1 MLGLDPSAN
10 AVPSV
15 RPPPRGIRLVE
26 EPAEERQDRVVP
38 RYDGPM
44 TRQTAVAAFF
54 SLLLIFFL
62 AACTQPTASPDPSD
76 AASDAAGRLAAWIA
90 DLSDDAMEG
99 RGPGTAGDVMA
110 RRYIAD
116 AMAGMGLEPAAAD
129 GGWEQ
134 PFDIVGID
142 ADVPET
148 WTFRSD
154 GGDTAEF
161 AFRDEFIAHSGV
173 QSEQAA
179 IEDAEVVFVGYG
191 IQAPEYDWDDYGDA
205 DLAGKVLVM
214 LNNDPD
220 WDPELFEG
228 DRRLYYGRWT
238 YKYESAAAQGAV
250 GAIIIHTTPSA
261 GYPFQVVQTS
271 WTGPQFE
278 LPDEGEP
285 RTQINAWLTEDA
297 SRRLFEL
304 AGVDYDTTLESARGV
319 DFTPVPLGLT
329 TSLALTNAVTREQ
342 TANVLGALPGGDPDL
357 ADEWIVFTA
366 HHDHLGVSPD
376 ESLEDRIY
384 NGALDNAAGVAQ
396 ALAVASELAAQDPGP
411 SRSILFALVG
421 AEEQGLLGSEYYAA
435 HPTVAPGK
443 MAANINYDGGN
454 QWGRTRDVTYI
465 GYGKSSLDAVVE
477 AAAAEQGRTVLPD
490 QFPANGYFYRSDQ
503 LNFARI
509 GVPAIYLDNGT
520 DFIDR
525 PEGWGRETLEAWTET
540 IYHQVSDEYSDEWNL
555 EGMVQDVELGLA
567 CARAIAENP
576 ELPTWNPG
584 DEFEAARLA
593 ALDALDPSESPTDD
607 EESVR

>member
-1 MLGLDPSAN
+1 
-10 AVPSV
+10 
-15 RPPPRGIRLVE
+15 
-26 EPAEERQDRVVP
+26 
-38 RYDGPM
+38 
-44 TRQTAVAAFF
+44 
-54 SLLLIFFL
+54 
-62 AACTQPTASPDPSD
+62 
-76 AASDAAGRLAAWIA
+76 
-90 DLSDDAMEG
+90 MEG

-110 RRYIAD
+110 RQYIAD
-116 AMAGMGLEPAAAD
+116 AMAELGLEPAAAD
-129 GGWEQ
+129 GSWEQ

-142 ADVPET
+142 ATVPET
-148 WTFRSD
+148 WTFESS
-154 GGDTAEF
+154 GGDRVEF
-161 AFRDEFIAHSGV
+161 AFWDEFIAHSGV
-173 QSEQAA
+173 QSERAA
-179 IEDAEVVFVGYG
+179 IENADLVFVGYG
-191 IQAPEYDWDDYGDA
+191 IQAPEYGWDDYGDA

-220 WDPELFEG
+220 WDPDLFEG

-261 GYPFQVVQTS
+261 GYGFNVVQTS

-297 SRRLFEL
+297 SRRLFAL
-304 AGVDYDTTLESARGV
+304 AGVDYDETLESARSA
-319 DFTPVPLGLT
+319 DFTPVPLGLS
-329 TSLALTNAVTREQ
+329 TSLSLTNMVTSEQ
-342 TANVLGALPGGDPDL
+342 TANVLGALPGSDPEL

-366 HHDHLGVSPD
+366 HHDHIGISPD

-396 ALAVASELAAQDPGP
+396 VLAIAGELAAQSPGP
-411 SRSILFALVG
+411 SRSMLFLLVG

-435 HPTVAPGK
+435 HPTVPPGK

-465 GYGKSSLDAVVE
+465 GYGKSSLDGVVE

-490 QFPANGYFYRSDQ
+490 QFPDRGFFYRSDQ

-525 PEGWGRETLEAWTET
+525 PAGWGNEQLEAWTAN
-540 IYHQVSDEYSDEWNL
+540 IYHQVSDEYSEDWNL
-555 EGMVQDVELGLA
+555 EGMVDDVELGLA
-567 CARAIAENP
+567 CARAISESP
-576 ELPTWNPG
+576 ELPAWNPG

-593 ALDALDPSESPTDD
+593 ALAAVVGE
-607 EESVR
+607 

>member
-1 MLGLDPSAN
+1 
-10 AVPSV
+10 
-15 RPPPRGIRLVE
+15 
-26 EPAEERQDRVVP
+26 
-38 RYDGPM
+38 M
-44 TRQTAVAAFF
+44 TKRTLALPV
-54 SLLLIFFL
+54 SLLLCL
-62 AACTQPTASPDPSD
+62 AACSQPAPDTATQLAS
-76 AASDAAGRLAAWIA
+76 WIA

-99 RGPGTAGDVMA
+99 RGPGTPGDVMA
-110 RRYIAD
+110 RQYIAD
-116 AMAGMGLEPAAAD
+116 VMADMGLEPAAAD

-142 ADVPET
+142 AAVPET
-148 WTFRSD
+148 WTFESS
-154 GGDTAEF
+154 GGSVEF
-161 AFRDEFIAHSGV
+161 TFWDEFIAHSGV

-179 IEDAEVVFVGYG
+179 IEDAELVFVGYG
-191 IQAPEYDWDDYGDA
+191 IQAPEYGWDDYGDA

-214 LNNDPD
+214 MNNDPD
-220 WDPELFEG
+220 WDPDLFEG

-238 YKYESAAAQGAV
+238 YKYESAAAQGAA

-285 RTQINAWLTEDA
+285 RTQINAWLTEQA
-297 SRRLFEL
+297 ARRLFEF
-304 AGVDYDTTLESARGV
+304 AGVDYDAALESARSA
-319 DFTPVPLGLT
+319 DFVPVPLGVS
-329 TSLALTNAVTREQ
+329 TSLSLTNTVTREQ
-342 TANVLGALPGGDPDL
+342 TANVLGALPGSDPEL

-396 ALAVASELAAQDPGP
+396 VLAVAGELAAQRPGP
-411 SRSILFALVG
+411 SRSMLFALVG

-435 HPTVAPGK
+435 HPTVPPGK

-477 AAAAEQGRTVLPD
+477 SAAAEQGRTVLPD
-490 QFPANGYFYRSDQ
+490 QFPDRGYFYRSDQ
-503 LNFARI
+503 LNFARM

-525 PEGWGRETLEAWTET
+525 PAGWGKEQLDAWTANV
-540 IYHQVSDEYSDEWNL
+540 YHQVTDEYQPPTADGEGWNFD
-555 EGMVQDVELGLA
+555 GMVEDVELGLA
-567 CARAIAENP
+567 CVRAISENP
-576 ELPTWNPG
+576 ELPAWNPG

-593 ALDALDPSESPTDD
+593 ALAAVAD
-607 EESVR
+607 E

>member
-1 MLGLDPSAN
+1 
-10 AVPSV
+10 
-15 RPPPRGIRLVE
+15 
-26 EPAEERQDRVVP
+26 
-38 RYDGPM
+38 M
-44 TRQTAVAAFF
+44 TKRTLALPLSL
-54 SLLLIFFL
+54 SLLIPCLVACGEPTPDTATQL
-62 AACTQPTASPDPSD
+62 AT
-76 AASDAAGRLAAWIA
+76 WIA

-99 RGPGTAGDVMA
+99 RGPGTPGDVMA
-110 RRYIAD
+110 RQYMID
-116 AMAGMGLEPAAAD
+116 VMAGMGLEPAAAD

-134 PFDIVGID
+134 RFDIVGID
-142 ADVPET
+142 ATVPET
-148 WTFRSD
+148 WTFHSS
-154 GGDTAEF
+154 GGDSADF
-161 AFRDEFIAHSGV
+161 AFWDEFIAHSGV

-179 IEDAEVVFVGYG
+179 IENAEVVFVGYG
-191 IQAPEYDWDDYGDA
+191 IQAPEYEWDDYGDA

-220 WDPELFEG
+220 WDPDLFEG

-238 YKYESAAAQGAV
+238 YKYESAAAQGAA
-250 GAIIIHTTPSA
+250 GAIVIHTTPSA

-297 SRRLFEL
+297 SRRLFDL
-304 AGVDYDTTLESARGV
+304 AGVDYDETLESARSA

-329 TSLALTNAVTREQ
+329 TSLALTNTVTSEQ
-342 TANVLGALPGGDPDL
+342 TANVLGALPGSDPDL

-376 ESLEDRIY
+376 ESPEDRIY

-396 ALAVASELAAQDPGP
+396 VLAVASKLAAQRTAP
-411 SRSILFALVG
+411 SRSMLFALVG

-435 HPTVAPGK
+435 HPTVPPGK

-490 QFPANGYFYRSDQ
+490 QFPDRGFFYRSDQ

-525 PEGWGRETLEAWTET
+525 PPGWGREQLDAWTANV
-540 IYHQVSDEYSDEWNL
+540 YHQASDEYQPLTEDGEGWNL
-555 EGMVQDVELGLA
+555 EGMVEDVELGLA
-567 CARAIAENP
+567 CARDISENP

-593 ALDALDPSESPTDD
+593 ALAAVAGE
-607 EESVR
+607 

>member
-1 MLGLDPSAN
+1 MA
-10 AVPSV
+10 
-15 RPPPRGIRLVE
+15 
-26 EPAEERQDRVVP
+26 
-38 RYDGPM
+38 
-44 TRQTAVAAFF
+44 
-54 SLLLIFFL
+54 
-62 AACTQPTASPDPSD
+62 TQLHT
-76 AASDAAGRLAAWIA
+76 WIA

-99 RGPGTAGDVMA
+99 RGPGTAGDMMARQYIAAVMA
-110 RRYIAD
+110 D
-116 AMAGMGLEPAAAD
+116 MGIEPAAAD
-129 GGWEQ
+129 GSWEQ

-142 ADVPET
+142 AAVPEA
-148 WTFRSD
+148 WTFRSS
-154 GGDTAEF
+154 GGDSVDF
-161 AFRDEFIAHSGV
+161 AFWDEFIAHSGV

-191 IQAPEYDWDDYGDA
+191 IRAPEYGWDDYGDA

-214 LNNDPD
+214 MNNDPD
-220 WDPELFEG
+220 WDPDLFEG

-261 GYPFQVVQTS
+261 GYGFNVVQTS

-278 LPDEGEP
+278 LPAEGEP
-285 RTQINAWLTEDA
+285 RTQINAWLTEEA
-297 SRRLFEL
+297 ARRLFEF
-304 AGVDYDTTLESARGV
+304 AGVDYDATLESARSA
-319 DFTPVPLGLT
+319 DFAPVPLGVS
-329 TSLALTNAVTREQ
+329 TSLSLTNTVTSEQ
-342 TANVLGALPGGDPDL
+342 TANVLGALPGSDPEL

-366 HHDHLGVSPD
+366 HHDHIGISPD

-396 ALAVASELAAQDPGP
+396 VLAIAGELAAQSPGP
-411 SRSILFALVG
+411 SRSMLFLLVG

-435 HPTVAPGK
+435 HPTAPPGK

-477 AAAAEQGRTVLPD
+477 SAAAEQGRTVLPD
-490 QFPANGYFYRSDQ
+490 QFPDRGFFYRSDQ

-525 PEGWGRETLEAWTET
+525 PAGWGAEQLEAWTANV
-540 IYHQVSDEYSDEWNL
+540 YHQVSDEYSEDWNL
-555 EGMVQDVELGLA
+555 DGMVDDVELGLA
-567 CARAIAENP
+567 CARAISENP
-576 ELPTWNPG
+576 EFPTWNPG

-593 ALDALDPSESPTDD
+593 ALAAVAD
-607 EESVR
+607 E

>member
-1 MLGLDPSAN
+1 
-10 AVPSV
+10 
-15 RPPPRGIRLVE
+15 
-26 EPAEERQDRVVP
+26 
-38 RYDGPM
+38 M
-44 TRQTAVAAFF
+44 TKPTLALAI
-54 SLLLIFFL
+54 LLLAFVL
-62 AACTQPTASPDPSD
+62 AACGQPAPDVATQLDTW
-76 AASDAAGRLAAWIA
+76 LA
-90 DLSDDAMEG
+90 DLSEDAMEG
-99 RGPGTAGDVMA
+99 RGPGTAGDVAA
-110 RRYIAD
+110 RQYIAD
-116 AMAGMGLEPAAAD
+116 AMADMGIEPAAAD
-129 GGWEQ
+129 GSWEQ

-142 ADVPET
+142 ATVPET
-148 WTFRSD
+148 WTFNSD
-154 GGDTAEF
+154 GGDSVEF
-161 AFRDEFIAHSGV
+161 AFWDEFIAHSGV
-173 QSEQAA
+173 QSEQAT

-191 IQAPEYDWDDYGDA
+191 IQAPEYGWDDYGDA

-220 WDPELFEG
+220 WDPDLFEG

-238 YKYESAAAQGAV
+238 YKYESAAAHGAA

-278 LPDEGEP
+278 LPAEGEP
-285 RTQINAWLTEDA
+285 RTQINAWLTEEA

-304 AGVDYDTTLESARGV
+304 AGIDYDETLESARSA
-319 DFTPVPLGLT
+319 DFEPVPLGLM
-329 TSLALTNAVTREQ
+329 TSLALKNIVTSEQ
-342 TANVLGALPGGDPDL
+342 TANVLGALSGSDPEL
-357 ADEWIVFTA
+357 ADEWVVFTA

-396 ALAVASELAAQDPGP
+396 VLAIASELAFQEPGP
-411 SRSILFALVG
+411 SRSVLFAFVG

-435 HPTVAPGK
+435 HPTVPPGK

-520 DFIDR
+520 DFVDQ
-525 PEGWGRETLEAWTET
+525 PEGWGREQLEAWTENV
-540 IYHQVSDEYSDEWNL
+540 YHQPSDEYQPMTEDGEGWNL
-555 EGMVQDVELGLA
+555 EGMVEDVELGLA

-576 ELPTWNPG
+576 ELPAWNPG
-584 DEFEAARLA
+584 DEFEAARVA
-593 ALDALDPSESPTDD
+593 ALTAVAGE
-607 EESVR
+607 

>member
-1 MLGLDPSAN
+1 
-10 AVPSV
+10 
-15 RPPPRGIRLVE
+15 
-26 EPAEERQDRVVP
+26 
-38 RYDGPM
+38 M
-44 TRQTAVAAFF
+44 TRRTCALAISLCFLLGACAQPAPDTATQ
-54 SLLLIFFL
+54 L
-62 AACTQPTASPDPSD
+62 AT
-76 AASDAAGRLAAWIA
+76 WIA

-110 RRYIAD
+110 RQYIAD

-142 ADVPET
+142 ATVPET
-148 WTFRSD
+148 WTFEAP
-154 GGDTAEF
+154 GGDSVDF
-161 AFRDEFIAHSGV
+161 AFWDEFIAHSGV
-173 QSEQAA
+173 QSERAA
-179 IEDAEVVFVGYG
+179 VEDAEVVFVGYG
-191 IQAPEYDWDDYGDA
+191 IQAPEYGWDDYGDA

-220 WDPELFEG
+220 WDPDLFEG

-238 YKYESAAAQGAV
+238 YKYESAAAQGAA
-250 GAIIIHTTPSA
+250 GAIVIHTTPSA
-261 GYPFQVVQTS
+261 GYGFNVVQTS

-297 SRRLFEL
+297 ARRLFEL
-304 AGVDYDTTLESARGV
+304 AGVDYDATLESARSA
-319 DFTPVPLGLT
+319 DFEPVPLDLV
-329 TSLALTNAVTREQ
+329 TSLSLANTVTSEQ
-342 TANVLGALPGGDPDL
+342 TANVLGKLAGSDPEL

-366 HHDHLGVSPD
+366 HHDHIGISPD

-396 ALAVASELAAQDPGP
+396 VLAIAGELAAQDPAP
-411 SRSILFALVG
+411 SRSMLFLLVG
-421 AEEQGLLGSEYYAA
+421 AEEQGLLGSAYYAA
-435 HPTVAPGK
+435 HPTVPPGK

-477 AAAAEQGRTVLPD
+477 AAAAEQGRIVLPD
-490 QFPANGYFYRSDQ
+490 QFPDRGFFYRSDQ

-525 PEGWGRETLEAWTET
+525 PADWGREVLEAWTENV
-540 IYHQVSDEYSDEWNL
+540 YHQVSDEYGEDWNFD
-555 EGMVQDVELGLA
+555 GMVDDVELGLA
-567 CARAIAENP
+567 CARAISENP
-576 ELPTWNPG
+576 ELPAWTPG

-593 ALDALDPSESPTDD
+593 ALAAVAGE
-607 EESVR
+607 

>member
-1 MLGLDPSAN
+1 
-10 AVPSV
+10 
-15 RPPPRGIRLVE
+15 
-26 EPAEERQDRVVP
+26 
-38 RYDGPM
+38 M
-44 TRQTAVAAFF
+44 TRRTCALAIPLCF
-54 SLLLIFFL
+54 LL
-62 AACTQPTASPDPSD
+62 AACGQPAPDTATQ
-76 AASDAAGRLAAWIA
+76 LATWIA

-110 RRYIAD
+110 RQYIAD

-134 PFDIVGID
+134 AFDIVGID
-142 ADVPET
+142 ATVPET
-148 WTFRSD
+148 WTFEAP
-154 GGDTAEF
+154 GGDSVDF
-161 AFRDEFIAHSGV
+161 AFWDEFIAHSGV
-173 QSEQAA
+173 QSERAA
-179 IEDAEVVFVGYG
+179 VEDAEVVFVGYG
-191 IQAPEYDWDDYGDA
+191 IQAPEYGWDDYGDA

-220 WDPELFEG
+220 WDPDLFEG

-238 YKYESAAAQGAV
+238 YKYESAAAQGAA
-250 GAIIIHTTPSA
+250 GAIVIHTTPSA
-261 GYPFQVVQTS
+261 GYGFNVVQTS

-297 SRRLFEL
+297 ARRLFEL
-304 AGVDYDTTLESARGV
+304 AGVDYDATLESARSA
-319 DFTPVPLGLT
+319 DFEPVPLDLV
-329 TSLALTNAVTREQ
+329 TSLSLANTVTSEQ
-342 TANVLGALPGGDPDL
+342 TANVLGKLPGSDPEL

-366 HHDHLGVSPD
+366 HHDHIGISPD

-396 ALAVASELAAQDPGP
+396 VLAIAGELAAQDPAP
-411 SRSILFALVG
+411 SRSMLFLLVG
-421 AEEQGLLGSEYYAA
+421 AEEQGLLGSAYYAA
-435 HPTVAPGK
+435 HPTVPPGK

-477 AAAAEQGRTVLPD
+477 AAAAEQGRIVLPD
-490 QFPANGYFYRSDQ
+490 QFPDRGFFYRSDQ

-525 PEGWGRETLEAWTET
+525 PADWGREVLEAWTENV
-540 IYHQVSDEYSDEWNL
+540 YHQVSDEYGEDWNFD
-555 EGMVQDVELGLA
+555 GMVDDVELGLA
-567 CARAIAENP
+567 CARAISENP
-576 ELPTWNPG
+576 ELPAWNPG

-593 ALDALDPSESPTDD
+593 ALAAVAGE
-607 EESVR
+607 

>member
-1 MLGLDPSAN
+1 MTKRAPALAFPL
-10 AVPSV
+10 
-15 RPPPRGIRLVE
+15 LV
-26 EPAEERQDRVVP
+26 
-38 RYDGPM
+38 
-44 TRQTAVAAFF
+44 
-54 SLLLIFFL
+54 LCL
-62 AACTQPTASPDPSD
+62 AACAQPAAQPDTATQ
-76 AASDAAGRLAAWIA
+76 LATWIA

-129 GGWEQ
+129 GSWEQ
-134 PFDIVGID
+134 PFDIVSID
-142 ADVPET
+142 AAVPET
-148 WTFRSD
+148 WTFETGS
-154 GGDTAEF
+154 GDSVEF
-161 AFRDEFIAHSGV
+161 AFWDEFIAHSGV
-173 QSEQAA
+173 QAEQAA
-179 IEDAEVVFVGYG
+179 IESAEVVFVGYG
-191 IQAPEYDWDDYGDA
+191 IQAPEYGWDDYGGA

-220 WDPELFEG
+220 WDPDLFEG

-238 YKYESAAAQGAV
+238 YKYESAAAQGAA

-271 WTGPQFE
+271 WTGAQFE
-278 LPDEGEP
+278 LPAEGEP
-285 RTQINAWLTEDA
+285 RAQINAWLTEEA

-304 AGVDYDTTLESARGV
+304 AGVDYDETLESARSA

-329 TSLALTNAVTREQ
+329 TSLSLTSTISSER
-342 TANVLGALPGGDPDL
+342 TANVLGALPGSDPEL

-396 ALAVASELAAQDPGP
+396 VLAIAGELAAQSPGP
-411 SRSILFALVG
+411 SRSMLFLLVG
-421 AEEQGLLGSEYYAA
+421 AEEQGLLGSAYYAA
-435 HPTVAPGK
+435 HPTVPPGK

-490 QFPANGYFYRSDQ
+490 QFPDRGFFYRSDQ

-525 PEGWGRETLEAWTET
+525 PADWGREQLEAWTENV
-540 IYHQVSDEYSDEWNL
+540 YHQVSDEYSEDWNFD
-555 EGMVQDVELGLA
+555 GMVDDVELGLA
-567 CARAIAENP
+567 CARAISENP
-576 ELPTWNPG
+576 EFPSWNPG

-593 ALDALDPSESPTDD
+593 ALAAVAGE
-607 EESVR
+607 

>member
-1 MLGLDPSAN
+1 
-10 AVPSV
+10 
-15 RPPPRGIRLVE
+15 
-26 EPAEERQDRVVP
+26 
-38 RYDGPM
+38 
-44 TRQTAVAAFF
+44 
-54 SLLLIFFL
+54 
-62 AACTQPTASPDPSD
+62 
-76 AASDAAGRLAAWIA
+76 
-90 DLSDDAMEG
+90 MEG

-110 RRYIAD
+110 RQYIAD
-116 AMAGMGLEPAAAD
+116 VMAGMGLEPAAAD

-134 PFDIVGID
+134 PFDIVSID
-142 ADVPET
+142 ATVPET
-148 WTFRSD
+148 WTFRS
-154 GGDTAEF
+154 GSGASVEF
-161 AFRDEFIAHSGV
+161 AVWDEFIAHSGV
-173 QSEQAA
+173 QSEQAT
-179 IEDAEVVFVGYG
+179 IKDAEVVFVGYG

-205 DLAGKVLVM
+205 DLTGKVLVM

-220 WDPELFEG
+220 WDPDLFEG

-238 YKYESAAAQGAV
+238 YKYESAAAQGAA

-278 LPDEGEP
+278 LPAEGEP
-285 RTQINAWLTEDA
+285 RAQINAWLTEDA
-297 SRRLFEL
+297 SRRLFDL
-304 AGVDYDTTLESARGV
+304 AGVDYDEPLESARSA
-319 DFTPVPLGLT
+319 DFRPVPLGLS
-329 TSLALTNAVTREQ
+329 TSLALTNTVTSER
-342 TANVLGALPGGDPDL
+342 TANVLGALPGSDPEL
-357 ADEWIVFTA
+357 ANEWIVFTA

-396 ALAVASELAAQDPGP
+396 VLAIASKLASQSPGP
-411 SRSILFALVG
+411 SRSMLFALVG

-435 HPTVAPGK
+435 HPTVPPGK

-477 AAAAEQGRTVLPD
+477 TAAAEQGRTVLPD

-503 LNFARI
+503 LNFARM

-525 PEGWGRETLEAWTET
+525 PPDWGREVLQAWTEN
-540 IYHQVSDEYSDEWNL
+540 IYHQVSDEYQPMNEEGEGWNFD
-555 EGMVQDVELGLA
+555 GMVDDVELGLA
-567 CARAIAENP
+567 CARAISENP
-576 ELPTWNPG
+576 ELPSWNPG

-593 ALDALDPSESPTDD
+593 ALAAVE
-607 EESVR
+607 

>member
-1 MLGLDPSAN
+1 MTKRAPVLAFPLLAFLLGACSAP
-10 AVPSV
+10 A
-15 RPPPRGIRLVE
+15 PPP
-26 EPAEERQDRVVP
+26 D
-38 RYDGPM
+38 
-44 TRQTAVAAFF
+44 TA
-54 SLLLIFFL
+54 
-62 AACTQPTASPDPSD
+62 TQLGT
-76 AASDAAGRLAAWIA
+76 WIA
-90 DLSDDAMEG
+90 DLADDAMEG

-110 RRYIAD
+110 RQYIAD
-116 AMAGMGLEPAAAD
+116 VMAGMGLEPAAAD
-129 GGWEQ
+129 GSWEQ

-142 ADVPET
+142 AAVPDT
-148 WTFRSD
+148 WTFHSS
-154 GGDTAEF
+154 GGDSVEF
-161 AFRDEFIAHSGV
+161 AFWDEFIAHSGV

-179 IEDAEVVFVGYG
+179 IENAELVFVGYG
-191 IQAPEYDWDDYGDA
+191 IRAPEYGWDDYGDA

-214 LNNDPD
+214 MNNDPD
-220 WDPELFEG
+220 WDPDLFEG

-278 LPDEGEP
+278 LPAEGEP
-285 RTQINAWLTEDA
+285 RTQINAWLTEEA
-297 SRRLFEL
+297 SRRLFAL
-304 AGVDYDTTLESARGV
+304 AGVDYDETLESARSA
-319 DFTPVPLGLT
+319 DFVPVPLGLS
-329 TSLALTNAVTREQ
+329 TSLSLTNTVTSEQ
-342 TANVLGALPGGDPDL
+342 TANVLGALPGSDPEL

-366 HHDHLGVSPD
+366 HHDHIGISPD

-396 ALAVASELAAQDPGP
+396 VLAIAGELAAQKPGP
-411 SRSILFALVG
+411 SRSMLFALVG

-435 HPTVAPGK
+435 HPTVPPGK

-477 AAAAEQGRTVLPD
+477 AAAAEQGRSVLPD
-490 QFPANGYFYRSDQ
+490 QFPDRGFFYRSDQ

-525 PEGWGRETLEAWTET
+525 PEGWGHEQLEAWTAN
-540 IYHQVSDEYSDEWNL
+540 IYHQVSDEYGGDWNL
-555 EGMVQDVELGLA
+555 EGMVDDVELGLA
-567 CARAIAENP
+567 CARAISENP
-576 ELPTWNPG
+576 ELPAWNPG

-593 ALDALDPSESPTDD
+593 ALAAVAGE
-607 EESVR
+607 

>member
-1 MLGLDPSAN
+1 MCDLA
-10 AVPSV
+10 A
-15 RPPPRGIRLVE
+15 
-26 EPAEERQDRVVP
+26 
-38 RYDGPM
+38 RYDSEM
-44 TRQTAVAAFF
+44 TKRTLALAFC
-54 SLLLIFFL
+54 LLCVL
-62 AACTQPTASPDPSD
+62 AACAQQAVDEDVST
-76 AASDAAGRLAAWIA
+76 RLDTWLA
-90 DLSDDAMEG
+90 DLADDAMEG
-99 RGPGTAGDVMA
+99 RGPGTAGDVAA
-110 RRYIAD
+110 RQYIAD
-116 AMAGMGLEPAAAD
+116 AMADMGIEPAAAD
-129 GGWEQ
+129 GSWEQ
-134 PFDIVGID
+134 PFDIVGIN
-142 ADVPET
+142 ATVPET
-148 WTFRSD
+148 WTFETG
-154 GGDTAEF
+154 GGDSIEF
-161 AFRDEFIAHSGV
+161 AFWDEFIAGSGV
-173 QSEQAA
+173 QSEQAVV
-179 IEDAEVVFVGYG
+179 EDAEVVFVGYG
-191 IQAPEYDWDDYGDA
+191 IQAPEYGWDDYGDA
-205 DLAGKVLVM
+205 DLTGKMLVM

-220 WDPELFEG
+220 WDPDLFEG

-238 YKYESAAAQGAV
+238 YKYESAAAQGAA

-278 LPDEGEP
+278 LPAEGEP
-285 RTQINAWLTEDA
+285 RSQINAWLTEEA
-297 SRRLFEL
+297 ARRLFDL
-304 AGVDYDTTLESARGV
+304 AGVDYDQTLESARSA
-319 DFTPVPLGLT
+319 DFEPVPLGLM
-329 TSLALTNAVTREQ
+329 TSLALENIVTSEQ
-342 TANVLGALPGGDPDL
+342 TANVLGALPGSDPDL

-396 ALAVASELAAQDPGP
+396 VLAIASELAAQEPGP
-411 SRSILFALVG
+411 SRSVLFAFVG

-435 HPTVAPGK
+435 HPTVPPGK

-454 QWGRTRDVTYI
+454 QWGPTRDVTYI

-525 PEGWGRETLEAWTET
+525 PEGWGREQLEAWTENV
-540 IYHQVSDEYSDEWNL
+540 YHQQSDEYQPLNEEGEGWNL
-555 EGMVQDVELGLA
+555 EGMAEDVELGLA

-576 ELPTWNPG
+576 ELPSWNPG

-593 ALDALDPSESPTDD
+593 ALAAVAGE
-607 EESVR
+607 

>member
-1 MLGLDPSAN
+1 MATQLD
-10 AVPSV
+10 
-15 RPPPRGIRLVE
+15 
-26 EPAEERQDRVVP
+26 
-38 RYDGPM
+38 
-44 TRQTAVAAFF
+44 T
-54 SLLLIFFL
+54 
-62 AACTQPTASPDPSD
+62 
-76 AASDAAGRLAAWIA
+76 WIA
-90 DLSDDAMEG
+90 DLADDAMEG

-110 RRYIAD
+110 RQYIAD

-129 GGWEQ
+129 GSWEQ

-142 ADVPET
+142 AAVPET
-148 WTFRSD
+148 WTFHSS
-154 GGDTAEF
+154 GGDSVEF
-161 AFRDEFIAHSGV
+161 AFWDEFIAHSGV
-173 QSEQAA
+173 QSEQAT
-179 IEDAEVVFVGYG
+179 IESAELVFVGYG
-191 IQAPEYDWDDYGDA
+191 IQAPEYGWDDYGDA

-220 WDPELFEG
+220 WDPDLFEG

-278 LPDEGEP
+278 LPAEGEP
-285 RTQINAWLTEDA
+285 RTQINAWLTEEA
-297 SRRLFEL
+297 SRRLFAL
-304 AGVDYDTTLESARGV
+304 AGVDYDETLESARSA
-319 DFTPVPLGLT
+319 DFVPVPLGLS
-329 TSLALTNAVTREQ
+329 TSLSLTNTVTSEQ
-342 TANVLGALPGGDPDL
+342 TANVLGALPGSDPEL

-366 HHDHLGVSPD
+366 HHDHIGISPD

-396 ALAVASELAAQDPGP
+396 VLAIAGELAAQKPGP
-411 SRSILFALVG
+411 SRSMLFALVG

-435 HPTVAPGK
+435 HPTVPPGK

-465 GYGKSSLDAVVE
+465 GYGKSSLDAVVK
-477 AAAAEQGRTVLPD
+477 AAAAEQGRSVLPD
-490 QFPANGYFYRSDQ
+490 QFPDRGFFYRSDQ

-525 PEGWGRETLEAWTET
+525 PEGWGHEQLEAWTEN
-540 IYHQVSDEYSDEWNL
+540 IYHQVSDEYSGDWNL
-555 EGMVQDVELGLA
+555 EGMVDDVELGLA
-567 CARAIAENP
+567 CARAISENP
-576 ELPTWNPG
+576 ELPAWNPG

-593 ALDALDPSESPTDD
+593 ALAAVAGEWCAPWAGDLRVVWRSPVCGRRRLFRPRSPAGSLWSRRRRWLRWSRARTGSRCSWARRVVSWQSLRVSGNEALD
-607 EESVR
+607 RF

>member
-1 MLGLDPSAN
+1 MTKRSLALAFSVLFCVLGACSAP
-10 AVPSV
+10 A
-15 RPPPRGIRLVE
+15 PPP
-26 EPAEERQDRVVP
+26 D
-38 RYDGPM
+38 
-44 TRQTAVAAFF
+44 TA
-54 SLLLIFFL
+54 
-62 AACTQPTASPDPSD
+62 TQLDT
-76 AASDAAGRLAAWIA
+76 WIA

-110 RRYIAD
+110 RQYIAD

-129 GGWEQ
+129 GSWEQ

-142 ADVPET
+142 AAVPET
-148 WTFRSD
+148 WTFHSS
-154 GGDTAEF
+154 GGDSAEF
-161 AFRDEFIAHSGV
+161 AFWDEFIAHSGV
-173 QSEQAA
+173 QSDQAA
-179 IEDAEVVFVGYG
+179 IENAELMFVGYG
-191 IQAPEYDWDDYGDA
+191 IQAPEYGWDDYGDA

-220 WDPELFEG
+220 WDPDLFEG

-278 LPDEGEP
+278 LPAEGEA
-285 RTQINAWLTEDA
+285 RTQINAWLTEEA
-297 SRRLFEL
+297 SRRLFAL
-304 AGVDYDTTLESARGV
+304 AGVDYDETLESARSA
-319 DFTPVPLGLT
+319 DFVPVPLGLS
-329 TSLALTNAVTREQ
+329 TSLSLTNTVTSEQ
-342 TANVLGALPGGDPDL
+342 TANVLGALPGSDPDL

-396 ALAVASELAAQDPGP
+396 VLAVAGKLAAQEPGP
-411 SRSILFALVG
+411 SRSMLFALVG

-435 HPTVAPGK
+435 HPTVPPGK

-490 QFPANGYFYRSDQ
+490 QFPDRGFFYRSDQ

-520 DFIDR
+520 DFIDQ
-525 PEGWGRETLEAWTET
+525 PEGWGHEQLEAWTAN
-540 IYHQVSDEYSDEWNL
+540 IYHQVMDEYGGDWNL
-555 EGMVQDVELGLA
+555 EGMVDDVELGLA
-567 CARAIAENP
+567 CARAISENP
-576 ELPTWNPG
+576 ELPAWNPG

-593 ALDALDPSESPTDD
+593 ALAAVSGE
-607 EESVR
+607 

>member
-1 MLGLDPSAN
+1 
-10 AVPSV
+10 
-15 RPPPRGIRLVE
+15 
-26 EPAEERQDRVVP
+26 
-38 RYDGPM
+38 M
-44 TRQTAVAAFF
+44 TRRTITVALCPL
-54 SLLLIFFL
+54 SLLLLL
-62 AACTQPTASPDPSD
+62 AACTQPAPDTATQ
-76 AASDAAGRLAAWIA
+76 LATWIA

-110 RRYIAD
+110 RQYIAD
-116 AMAGMGLEPAAAD
+116 VMAGMGLEPGAAD

-142 ADVPET
+142 ATVPET
-148 WTFRSD
+148 WTFSSG
-154 GGDTAEF
+154 GGDSVDF
-161 AFRDEFIAHSGV
+161 ASWDDFIAHSGV
-173 QSEQAA
+173 QSQQAA

-191 IQAPEYDWDDYGDA
+191 IQAPEYGWDDYGDA

-220 WDPELFEG
+220 WDPDLFEG

-238 YKYESAAAQGAV
+238 YKYESAAAQGAA
-250 GAIIIHTTPSA
+250 GAIVIHTGPSA
-261 GYPFQVVQTS
+261 GYGWNVVQTS

-285 RTQINAWLTEDA
+285 RAQINAWLTEEA
-297 SRRLFEL
+297 SRRLFDL
-304 AGVDYDTTLESARGV
+304 AGLDYDETLESARSA
-319 DFTPVPLGLT
+319 DFRPVSLGLS
-329 TSLALTNAVTREQ
+329 TSLALTNTVTSEQ
-342 TANVLGALPGGDPDL
+342 TANVLGALPGSDPEL
-357 ADEWIVFTA
+357 ADQWIVFTA

-396 ALAVASELAAQDPGP
+396 VLAIASRLAAQRPGP
-411 SRSILFALVG
+411 SRSMLFALVG

-435 HPTVAPGK
+435 HPTVSPGK
-443 MAANINYDGGN
+443 MTANINYDGGN

-477 AAAAEQGRTVLPD
+477 AAAAEQGRIVLPD

-520 DFIDR
+520 DFIDQ
-525 PEGWGRETLEAWTET
+525 PEGWGRDVLKAWTDN
-540 IYHQVSDEYSDEWNL
+540 IYHQVSDEYGEDWNL
-555 EGMVQDVELGLA
+555 EGMVDDVELGLA
-567 CARAIAENP
+567 CARAISENP
-576 ELPTWNPG
+576 ELPSWNPG

-593 ALDALDPSESPTDD
+593 ALAAVAGE
-607 EESVR
+607 

>member
-1 MLGLDPSAN
+1 
-10 AVPSV
+10 
-15 RPPPRGIRLVE
+15 
-26 EPAEERQDRVVP
+26 
-38 RYDGPM
+38 M
-44 TRQTAVAAFF
+44 TTRTTALAF
-54 SLLLIFFL
+54 SLVLFLL
-62 AACTQPTASPDPSD
+62 AACGQPAPDTATQ
-76 AASDAAGRLAAWIA
+76 LATWIA

-110 RRYIAD
+110 RQYIAEV
-116 AMAGMGLEPAAAD
+116 MADMGIEPAAAD
-129 GGWEQ
+129 GSWEQ
-134 PFDIVGID
+134 AFDIVGID
-142 ADVPET
+142 ATVPET
-148 WTFRSD
+148 WSFESS
-154 GGDTAEF
+154 GGGSVEF
-161 AFRDEFIAHSGV
+161 AFWDEFIAHSGV

-179 IEDAEVVFVGYG
+179 IEDAELVFVGYG
-191 IQAPEYDWDDYGDA
+191 IQAPEYGWDDYSDA

-220 WDPELFEG
+220 WDPDLFEG

-238 YKYESAAAQGAV
+238 YKYESAAAQGAA

-285 RTQINAWLTEDA
+285 RTQINAWLTEEA
-297 SRRLFEL
+297 SRRLFEF
-304 AGVDYDTTLESARGV
+304 AGVDYDATLESARSA
-319 DFTPVPLGLT
+319 DFAPMPLGVS
-329 TSLALTNAVTREQ
+329 TSLSLTNTVTREQ
-342 TANVLGALPGGDPDL
+342 TANVLGALPGSDPEL

-396 ALAVASELAAQDPGP
+396 VLAIAGELAAQRPGP
-411 SRSILFALVG
+411 SRSMLFLLVG

-435 HPTVAPGK
+435 HPTVPPGK

-454 QWGRTRDVTYI
+454 QWGSTRDVTYI

-477 AAAAEQGRTVLPD
+477 SAAAEQSRTVLPD
-490 QFPANGYFYRSDQ
+490 QFPDRGYFYRSDQ

-525 PEGWGRETLEAWTET
+525 PAGWGKEQLDAWTAN
-540 IYHQVSDEYSDEWNL
+540 IYHQVSDEYQPPTEDGGGWNFD
-555 EGMVQDVELGLA
+555 GMVDDVELGLA
-567 CARAIAENP
+567 CARAISENP
-576 ELPTWNPG
+576 ELPAWNPG

-593 ALDALDPSESPTDD
+593 ALAAVAGE
-607 EESVR
+607 

>member
-1 MLGLDPSAN
+1 
-10 AVPSV
+10 
-15 RPPPRGIRLVE
+15 
-26 EPAEERQDRVVP
+26 
-38 RYDGPM
+38 M
-44 TRQTAVAAFF
+44 TKRTLALPV
-54 SLLLIFFL
+54 SLLLCLVACGQPAPDTATQL
-62 AACTQPTASPDPSD
+62 AT
-76 AASDAAGRLAAWIA
+76 WIA

-110 RRYIAD
+110 RQYIAD
-116 AMAGMGLEPAAAD
+116 VMAGMGLEPAAAD

-134 PFDIVGID
+134 PFDIVSVD
-142 ADVPET
+142 ATVPAT
-148 WTFRSD
+148 WTFTS
-154 GGDTAEF
+154 GSGDSVEF
-161 AFRDEFIAHSGV
+161 TFWDEFIAHSGV

-191 IQAPEYDWDDYGDA
+191 IQAPEYGWDDYGDA

-220 WDPELFEG
+220 WDPDLFEG

-238 YKYESAAAQGAV
+238 YKYESAAAQGAA
-250 GAIIIHTTPSA
+250 GAIVIHTTPSA

-285 RTQINAWLTEDA
+285 RTQINAWLTEEA
-297 SRRLFEL
+297 SRRLFEH
-304 AGVDYDTTLESARGV
+304 AGVDYDETLESARSA
-319 DFTPVPLGLT
+319 DFRPVSLGLS
-329 TSLALTNAVTREQ
+329 TSLALTNTVTSEQ
-342 TANVLGALPGGDPDL
+342 TANVLGALPGSDPEL

-396 ALAVASELAAQDPGP
+396 VLAIASKLAAQSPGP
-411 SRSILFALVG
+411 SRSMLFALVG

-435 HPTVAPGK
+435 HPTVPPGK

-454 QWGRTRDVTYI
+454 QWGRTSDVTYI

-520 DFIDR
+520 DFIDQ
-525 PEGWGRETLEAWTET
+525 PEGWGREVLQAWTEN
-540 IYHQVSDEYSDEWNL
+540 IYHQVSDEYGEDWNL
-555 EGMVQDVELGLA
+555 DGMVDDVELGLA
-567 CARAIAENP
+567 CALAISGNP
-576 ELPTWNPG
+576 ELPSWNPG

-593 ALDALDPSESPTDD
+593 ALAAVE
-607 EESVR
+607 

>member
-1 MLGLDPSAN
+1 MVGLEA
-10 AVPSV
+10 
-15 RPPPRGIRLVE
+15 
-26 EPAEERQDRVVP
+26 
-38 RYDGPM
+38 RYDSTM
-44 TRQTAVAAFF
+44 TRWTLPLA
-54 SLLLIFFL
+54 LILFL
-62 AACTQPTASPDPSD
+62 ALTACGAEPDV
-76 AASDAAGRLAAWIA
+76 ATRLDTWIA

-99 RGPGTAGDVMA
+99 RGPGTAGDAMA

-129 GGWEQ
+129 GSWEQ
-134 PFDIVGID
+134 PFDIVGVD
-142 ADVPET
+142 AAVPET
-148 WTFRSD
+148 WTFRSS
-154 GGDTAEF
+154 GGDDSIEF

-173 QSEQAA
+173 QSERAA

-191 IQAPEYDWDDYGDA
+191 IQAPEYGWDDYGDA
-205 DLAGKVLVM
+205 DLTGKVLVM

-220 WDPELFEG
+220 WDPDLFEG

-250 GAIIIHTTPSA
+250 GAVIIHTTPSA

-278 LPDEGEP
+278 LPAGDEP
-285 RTQINAWLTEDA
+285 RTRINAWLTEEA
-297 SRRLFEL
+297 SRRLFAL
-304 AGVDYDTTLESARGV
+304 AGVDYDATLESARSA
-319 DFTPVPLGLT
+319 DFVPVPLGLV
-329 TSLALTNAVTREQ
+329 TSLSLTNTVTSEQ
-342 TANVLGALPGGDPDL
+342 TANVLGALPGSDPEL

-366 HHDHLGVSPD
+366 HHDHLGISPD

-396 ALAVASELAAQDPGP
+396 VLAVAGELAAQRPGP
-411 SRSILFALVG
+411 SRSILFAFVG
-421 AEEQGLLGSEYYAA
+421 AEEQGLLGSAYYAA
-435 HPTVAPGK
+435 HPTAPPGK

-477 AAAAEQGRTVLPD
+477 AAAAEQGRSVLPD
-490 QFPANGYFYRSDQ
+490 QFPDRGFFYRSDQ

-525 PEGWGRETLEAWTET
+525 PAGWGREQLEAWTENV
-540 IYHQVSDEYSDEWNL
+540 YHQVTDEYRPMNEEGGGWNL
-555 EGMVQDVELGLA
+555 EGMVEDVELGLA
-567 CARAIAENP
+567 CARAISENP
-576 ELPTWNPG
+576 ELPSWNPG
-584 DEFEAARLA
+584 DEFEAVRLA
-593 ALDALDPSESPTDD
+593 ALAAVAGE
-607 EESVR
+607 

>member
-1 MLGLDPSAN
+1 
-10 AVPSV
+10 
-15 RPPPRGIRLVE
+15 
-26 EPAEERQDRVVP
+26 
-38 RYDGPM
+38 M
-44 TRQTAVAAFF
+44 TQRALTLAFV
-54 SLLLIFFL
+54 L
-62 AACTQPTASPDPSD
+62 AACGQPVPPPDTATQLHT
-76 AASDAAGRLAAWIA
+76 WIA

-110 RRYIAD
+110 RQYIAD
-116 AMAGMGLEPAAAD
+116 VMAELGLEPAGAD
-129 GGWEQ
+129 GSWEQ

-142 ADVPET
+142 ATVPET
-148 WTFRSD
+148 WTFESS
-154 GGDTAEF
+154 GGDSVEF
-161 AFRDEFIAHSGV
+161 AFWDEFIAHSGV

-179 IEDAEVVFVGYG
+179 IENAEVVFVGYG
-191 IQAPEYDWDDYGDA
+191 IQAPEYGWDDYGDA

-220 WDPELFEG
+220 WDPDLFEG

-238 YKYESAAAQGAV
+238 YKYESAAAQGAA
-250 GAIIIHTTPSA
+250 GAIVIHTTLSA

-278 LPDEGEP
+278 LPAEDEP
-285 RTQINAWLTEDA
+285 RTQINAWLTEEA

-304 AGVDYDTTLESARGV
+304 AGIDYDEALESARSA
-319 DFTPVPLGLT
+319 DFVPVPLDLS
-329 TSLALTNAVTREQ
+329 TSLSLTNTVTSER
-342 TANVLGALPGGDPDL
+342 TANVLGALPGSDPEL

-366 HHDHLGVSPD
+366 HHDHIGISPD

-396 ALAVASELAAQDPGP
+396 VLAIAGELAVQKPGP
-411 SRSILFALVG
+411 SRSMLFALVG

-435 HPTVAPGK
+435 HPTVPPGK

-465 GYGKSSLDAVVE
+465 GYGKSSLDAVVV
-477 AAAAEQGRTVLPD
+477 AAAAEQGRGVLPD
-490 QFPANGYFYRSDQ
+490 QFPDRGFFYRSDQ

-525 PEGWGRETLEAWTET
+525 PEGWGHEQLEAWTANV
-540 IYHQVSDEYSDEWNL
+540 YHQVSDEYSSDWNL
-555 EGMVQDVELGLA
+555 EGMVDDVELGLA
-567 CARAIAENP
+567 CARAISENP
-576 ELPTWNPG
+576 ELPSWNPG

-593 ALDALDPSESPTDD
+593 ALAAVAGE
-607 EESVR
+607 

>member
-1 MLGLDPSAN
+1 
-10 AVPSV
+10 
-15 RPPPRGIRLVE
+15 
-26 EPAEERQDRVVP
+26 
-38 RYDGPM
+38 M
-44 TRQTAVAAFF
+44 TKRTIAIALCPL
-54 SLLLIFFL
+54 SLLFLL
-62 AACTQPTASPDPSD
+62 AACTQPAPDTATQ
-76 AASDAAGRLAAWIA
+76 LATWIA

-110 RRYIAD
+110 RQYIAD
-116 AMAGMGLEPAAAD
+116 VMAGMGLEPAAAD

-134 PFDIVGID
+134 PFDIVSID
-142 ADVPET
+142 STVPET
-148 WTFRSD
+148 WTFSS
-154 GGDTAEF
+154 GSGDTAGF
-161 AFRDEFIAHSGV
+161 AFWDEFIAHSGV

-191 IQAPEYDWDDYGDA
+191 IQAPEYGWDDYGDA

-220 WDPELFEG
+220 WDPGLFEG

-238 YKYESAAAQGAV
+238 YKYESAAAQGAA

-285 RTQINAWLTEDA
+285 RTQINAWLTEEA

-304 AGVDYDTTLESARGV
+304 AGVDYDATLESARSA
-319 DFTPVPLGLT
+319 DFSPVPLGLS
-329 TSLALTNAVTREQ
+329 TSLALTSTVTSEQ
-342 TANVLGALPGGDPDL
+342 TANVLGALPGSDPEL

-396 ALAVASELAAQDPGP
+396 VLAIASELAAQEPGP
-411 SRSILFALVG
+411 SRSMLFALVG

-435 HPTVAPGK
+435 HPTVSPGK

-454 QWGRTRDVTYI
+454 QWGRTSDVTYI
-465 GYGKSSLDAVVE
+465 GYGKSDLDAVVE
-477 AAAAEQGRTVLPD
+477 AAAAEQGRVVLPD

-520 DFIDR
+520 DFIDQ
-525 PEGWGRETLEAWTET
+525 PEGWGREVLQAWTEN
-540 IYHQVSDEYSDEWNL
+540 IYHQVSDEYGEDWNL
-555 EGMVQDVELGLA
+555 EGMVEDVELGLA
-567 CARAIAENP
+567 CARAISENP
-576 ELPTWNPG
+576 ELPTWSPG
-584 DEFEAARLA
+584 DEFEAARQAALA
-593 ALDALDPSESPTDD
+593 AVE
-607 EESVR
+607 

>member
-1 MLGLDPSAN
+1 
-10 AVPSV
+10 
-15 RPPPRGIRLVE
+15 
-26 EPAEERQDRVVP
+26 
-38 RYDGPM
+38 
-44 TRQTAVAAFF
+44 
-54 SLLLIFFL
+54 
-62 AACTQPTASPDPSD
+62 
-76 AASDAAGRLAAWIA
+76 
-90 DLSDDAMEG
+90 MEG
-99 RGPGTAGDVMA
+99 RGPGTAGDVAA
-110 RRYIAD
+110 RQYIAD
-116 AMAGMGLEPAAAD
+116 AMADMGIEPAAAD
-129 GGWEQ
+129 GSWEQ

-142 ADVPET
+142 AAVPET
-148 WTFRSD
+148 WTFNSD
-154 GGDTAEF
+154 GGDSVEF
-161 AFRDEFIAHSGV
+161 AFWDEFIAHSGV
-173 QSEQAA
+173 QSEQAT

-191 IQAPEYDWDDYGDA
+191 IQAPEYGWDDYGDA

-220 WDPELFEG
+220 WDPDLFEG

-238 YKYESAAAQGAV
+238 YKYESAAAHGAA

-278 LPDEGEP
+278 LPAEGEP
-285 RTQINAWLTEDA
+285 RTQINAWLTEEA

-304 AGVDYDTTLESARGV
+304 AGIDYDETLESARSA
-319 DFTPVPLGLT
+319 DFEPVPLGLM
-329 TSLALTNAVTREQ
+329 TSLALENIVTSEQ
-342 TANVLGALPGGDPDL
+342 TANVLGALSGSDPEL

-396 ALAVASELAAQDPGP
+396 VLAIASELAAQEPGP
-411 SRSILFALVG
+411 SRSVLFAFVG

-435 HPTVAPGK
+435 HPTVPPGK

-477 AAAAEQGRTVLPD
+477 GAAAEQGRTVLPD

-525 PEGWGRETLEAWTET
+525 PEGWGREQLEAWTEHV
-540 IYHQVSDEYSDEWNL
+540 YHQQSDEYQPRGEEGEGWNL
-555 EGMVQDVELGLA
+555 EGMVEDVELGLA
-567 CARAIAENP
+567 CARAISENP
-576 ELPTWNPG
+576 EIPSWNPG

-593 ALDALDPSESPTDD
+593 ALAAVAGE
-607 EESVR
+607 

>member
-1 MLGLDPSAN
+1 
-10 AVPSV
+10 
-15 RPPPRGIRLVE
+15 
-26 EPAEERQDRVVP
+26 
-38 RYDGPM
+38 M
-44 TRQTAVAAFF
+44 TKRTLALAF
-54 SLLLIFFL
+54 SLLCLL
-62 AACTQPTASPDPSD
+62 AACAQQTVDEDIATQLDTW
-76 AASDAAGRLAAWIA
+76 LA

-110 RRYIAD
+110 RQYIAG
-116 AMAGMGLEPAAAD
+116 AMADMGIEPAAAD
-129 GGWEQ
+129 GSWEQ
-134 PFDIVGID
+134 PFDIVGINST
-142 ADVPET
+142 VPET
-148 WTFRSD
+148 WTFQSS
-154 GGDTAEF
+154 GGDNIEF
-161 AFRDEFIAHSGV
+161 AFWDEFIAGSGV

-191 IQAPEYDWDDYGDA
+191 IQAPEYGWDDYGDA

-220 WDPELFEG
+220 WDPDLFEG

-238 YKYESAAAQGAV
+238 YKYESAAAQGAA

-278 LPDEGEP
+278 LPAEGEP
-285 RTQINAWLTEDA
+285 RSQINAWLTEEA
-297 SRRLFEL
+297 SRRLFEV
-304 AGVDYDTTLESARGV
+304 AGVDYDATLESARSA
-319 DFTPVPLGLT
+319 DFEPVPLDLV
-329 TSLALTNAVTREQ
+329 TSLAVENTVTREQ
-342 TANVLGALPGGDPDL
+342 TANVLGALPGSDPEL
-357 ADEWIVFTA
+357 ADEWVVFTA

-396 ALAVASELAAQDPGP
+396 VLAIASELAAQEPGP
-411 SRSILFALVG
+411 SRSILFAFVG

-435 HPTVAPGK
+435 HPTVPPGK

-454 QWGRTRDVTYI
+454 QWGSTRDVTYI

-525 PEGWGRETLEAWTET
+525 PEGWGREQLEAWTEN
-540 IYHQVSDEYSDEWNL
+540 IYHQPSDEYQPMNEDGEGWNL
-555 EGMVQDVELGLA
+555 EGMVEDIELGLA
-567 CARAIAENP
+567 CARAISENP
-576 ELPTWNPG
+576 EIPSWNPG
-584 DEFEAARLA
+584 DEFEAARVA
-593 ALDALDPSESPTDD
+593 ALTAVAGE
-607 EESVR
+607 

>member
-1 MLGLDPSAN
+1 
-10 AVPSV
+10 
-15 RPPPRGIRLVE
+15 
-26 EPAEERQDRVVP
+26 
-38 RYDGPM
+38 M
-44 TRQTAVAAFF
+44 TKRTIAIALCPL
-54 SLLLIFFL
+54 SLLFLL
-62 AACTQPTASPDPSD
+62 AACGQPAPDTATQ
-76 AASDAAGRLAAWIA
+76 LATWIA

-110 RRYIAD
+110 RQYIAD
-116 AMAGMGLEPAAAD
+116 VMAGMGLEPAAAD

-134 PFDIVGID
+134 PFDIVSID
-142 ADVPET
+142 STVPET
-148 WTFRSD
+148 WTFRS
-154 GGDTAEF
+154 GSGDSAEF
-161 AFRDEFIAHSGV
+161 AFWDEFIAHSGV

-205 DLAGKVLVM
+205 DLTGKVLVM

-220 WDPELFEG
+220 WDPNLFEG

-238 YKYESAAAQGAV
+238 YKYESAAAQGAA

-285 RTQINAWLTEDA
+285 RTQINAWLTEEA
-297 SRRLFEL
+297 SRRLFDL
-304 AGVDYDTTLESARGV
+304 AGVDYDATLESARSA
-319 DFTPVPLGLT
+319 DFSPVPLGLS
-329 TSLALTNAVTREQ
+329 TSLALTSTVSSEQ
-342 TANVLGALPGGDPDL
+342 TANVLGALAGSDPEL

-366 HHDHLGVSPD
+366 HHDHLGISPD

-396 ALAVASELAAQDPGP
+396 VLAIASELAAQEPGP
-411 SRSILFALVG
+411 SRSMLFALVG

-435 HPTVAPGK
+435 HPTVSPGK

-454 QWGRTRDVTYI
+454 QWGRTSDVTYI
-465 GYGKSSLDAVVE
+465 GYGKSDLDAVVE
-477 AAAAEQGRTVLPD
+477 AAAAEQGRVVLPD

-520 DFIDR
+520 DFIDQA
-525 PEGWGRETLEAWTET
+525 PDWGREVLQAWTED
-540 IYHQVSDEYSDEWNL
+540 IYHQVSDEYGEDWNL
-555 EGMVQDVELGLA
+555 DGMVDDVELGLA
-567 CARAIAENP
+567 CARAISENP
-576 ELPTWNPG
+576 ELPSWNPG

-593 ALDALDPSESPTDD
+593 ALTAVE
-607 EESVR
+607 

>member
-1 MLGLDPSAN
+1 
-10 AVPSV
+10 
-15 RPPPRGIRLVE
+15 
-26 EPAEERQDRVVP
+26 
-38 RYDGPM
+38 M
-44 TRQTAVAAFF
+44 TQRTLALAL
-54 SLLLIFFL
+54 SLLALVV
-62 AACTQPTASPDPSD
+62 AGCGQPAPDTATQLDT
-76 AASDAAGRLAAWIA
+76 WIA
-90 DLSDDAMEG
+90 DLADDAMEG

-110 RRYIAD
+110 RQYIAD
-116 AMAGMGLEPAAAD
+116 VMAGMGLEPAAAD
-129 GGWEQ
+129 GSWEQ

-142 ADVPET
+142 AAVPET
-148 WTFRSD
+148 WTFHSS
-154 GGDTAEF
+154 GGDSVEF
-161 AFRDEFIAHSGV
+161 AFWDEFIAHSGV
-173 QSEQAA
+173 QSDQAA
-179 IEDAEVVFVGYG
+179 IENAELVFVGYG
-191 IQAPEYDWDDYGDA
+191 IQAPEYGWDDYGDA

-220 WDPELFEG
+220 WDPDLFEG

-278 LPDEGEP
+278 LPAEGEA
-285 RTQINAWLTEDA
+285 RTQINAWLTEEA
-297 SRRLFEL
+297 SRRLFAL
-304 AGVDYDTTLESARGV
+304 AGVDYDETLESARSA
-319 DFTPVPLGLT
+319 DFVPVPLGLS
-329 TSLALTNAVTREQ
+329 TSLSLTNTVTSEQ
-342 TANVLGALPGGDPDL
+342 TANVLGALPGSDPDL

-396 ALAVASELAAQDPGP
+396 VLAIAGELAAQKPGP
-411 SRSILFALVG
+411 SRSMLFALVG

-435 HPTVAPGK
+435 HPTVPPGK

-477 AAAAEQGRTVLPD
+477 AAAAEQGRSVLPD
-490 QFPANGYFYRSDQ
+490 QFPDRGFFYRSDQ

-525 PEGWGRETLEAWTET
+525 PEGWGHEQLEAWTEN
-540 IYHQVSDEYSDEWNL
+540 IYHQVSDEYGEDWNL
-555 EGMVQDVELGLA
+555 EGMVDDVELGLA
-567 CARAIAENP
+567 CARAISENP
-576 ELPTWNPG
+576 ELPAWNPG

-593 ALDALDPSESPTDD
+593 ALAAVAGE
-607 EESVR
+607 

>member
-1 MLGLDPSAN
+1 
-10 AVPSV
+10 
-15 RPPPRGIRLVE
+15 
-26 EPAEERQDRVVP
+26 
-38 RYDGPM
+38 M
-44 TRQTAVAAFF
+44 TKRILAFAIA
-54 SLLLIFFL
+54 LLCIL
-62 AACTQPTASPDPSD
+62 AACAQQAVDEDLPTQLDTW
-76 AASDAAGRLAAWIA
+76 LA
-90 DLSDDAMEG
+90 DLADDAMEG
-99 RGPGTAGDVMA
+99 RGPGTAGDVAA
-110 RRYIAD
+110 RQYIAD
-116 AMAGMGLEPAAAD
+116 AMADMGIEPAAAD
-129 GGWEQ
+129 GSWEQ
-134 PFDIVGID
+134 PFDIVGIN
-142 ADVPET
+142 ATVPET
-148 WTFRSD
+148 WTFETG
-154 GGDTAEF
+154 GGDSVEF
-161 AFRDEFIAHSGV
+161 AFWDEFIAGSGV
-173 QSEQAA
+173 QSEQAVV
-179 IEDAEVVFVGYG
+179 EDAEVVFVGYG
-191 IQAPEYDWDDYGDA
+191 IQAPEYGWDDYGDA
-205 DLAGKVLVM
+205 DLTGKVLVM

-220 WDPELFEG
+220 WDPDLFEG

-238 YKYESAAAQGAV
+238 YKYESAAAQGAA

-278 LPDEGEP
+278 LPAEGEP
-285 RTQINAWLTEDA
+285 RSQINAWLTEEA
-297 SRRLFEL
+297 ARRLFDL
-304 AGVDYDTTLESARGV
+304 AGVNYDETLESARSA
-319 DFTPVPLGLT
+319 DFEPVPLGLM
-329 TSLALTNAVTREQ
+329 TSLALENIVTSEQ
-342 TANVLGALPGGDPDL
+342 TANVLGALPGSDPDL

-396 ALAVASELAAQDPGP
+396 VLAIASELAAQEPGP
-411 SRSILFALVG
+411 SRSVLFAFVG

-435 HPTVAPGK
+435 HPTVPPGK

-454 QWGRTRDVTYI
+454 QWGPTRDVTYI

-525 PEGWGRETLEAWTET
+525 PEGWGREQLEAWTENV
-540 IYHQVSDEYSDEWNL
+540 YHQQSDEYQPLNEEGEGWNL
-555 EGMVQDVELGLA
+555 EGMVEDVELGLA

-576 ELPTWNPG
+576 ELPSWNPG

-593 ALDALDPSESPTDD
+593 ALTAVAGE
-607 EESVR
+607 

>member
-1 MLGLDPSAN
+1 
-10 AVPSV
+10 
-15 RPPPRGIRLVE
+15 
-26 EPAEERQDRVVP
+26 
-38 RYDGPM
+38 M
-44 TRQTAVAAFF
+44 TRRTCALAIPLCF
-54 SLLLIFFL
+54 LL
-62 AACTQPTASPDPSD
+62 AACAQPAPDTATQ
-76 AASDAAGRLAAWIA
+76 LATWIA

-110 RRYIAD
+110 RQYIAD

-142 ADVPET
+142 ATVPET
-148 WTFRSD
+148 WTFEAP
-154 GGDTAEF
+154 GGASVDF
-161 AFRDEFIAHSGV
+161 AFWDEFIAHSGV
-173 QSEQAA
+173 QSERATV
-179 IEDAEVVFVGYG
+179 EDAEVVFVGYG
-191 IQAPEYDWDDYGDA
+191 IQAPEYGWDDYGDA

-220 WDPELFEG
+220 WDPGLFEG

-238 YKYESAAAQGAV
+238 YKYESAAAQGAA
-250 GAIIIHTTPSA
+250 GAIVIHTTPSA
-261 GYPFQVVQTS
+261 GYGFNVVQTS

-297 SRRLFEL
+297 ARRLFEL
-304 AGVDYDTTLESARGV
+304 AGVDYDATLESARSA
-319 DFTPVPLGLT
+319 DFEPVPLGLV
-329 TSLALTNAVTREQ
+329 TSLSLANTVTSEQ
-342 TANVLGALPGGDPDL
+342 TANVLGKLAGSDPEL

-366 HHDHLGVSPD
+366 HHDHIGISPD

-396 ALAVASELAAQDPGP
+396 VLAIAGELAAQDPAP
-411 SRSILFALVG
+411 SRSMLFLLVG
-421 AEEQGLLGSEYYAA
+421 AEEQGLLGSAYYAA
-435 HPTVAPGK
+435 HPTVPPGK

-477 AAAAEQGRTVLPD
+477 AAAAEQGRIVLPD
-490 QFPANGYFYRSDQ
+490 QFPDRGFFYRSDQ

-525 PEGWGRETLEAWTET
+525 PADWGREVLEVWTENV
-540 IYHQVSDEYSDEWNL
+540 YHQVSDEYGEDWNFD
-555 EGMVQDVELGLA
+555 GMVDDVELGLA
-567 CARAIAENP
+567 CARAISENP
-576 ELPTWNPG
+576 ELPAWTPG

-593 ALDALDPSESPTDD
+593 ALAAVAGE
-607 EESVR
+607 